1 MMNKYLKSKNLCLF
15 CIFFIILMCLLVY
28 SQQGNAKS
36 EKVSDT
42 SKQASVEKDSHQDE
56 SEEYSQQNETEKAYD
71 TTGVQTSVEKDSH
84 QDKNEEKT
92 YLENISSYLRWTAI
106 TVTALSITIGIITVF
121 VGGVLIFFERKR
133 DNYEKYKLE
142 VSEKLKKFEEDNREK
157 LKELE
162 ENNKDSLKSHINK
175 IDDEIS
181 QKLKERLVRKFD
193 MKIEELEEDHE
204 IYRQSLLKK
213 IENAVHPIEMR
224 HNAADTVRWQAWYKF
239 HPPLSKALREEK
251 WDDFLSIWSKL
262 QEFQF
267 ILASLL
273 SPKQK
278 IISDGLGNF
287 VSEKFSNDMI
297 PDELWNLILILNDQE
312 RFKKPYVSLLLEKL
326 GEKLGRT
333 LDEPLPF
340 TEDGKY

>member
-28 SQQGNAKS
+28 SQQGNTELDK
-36 EKVSDT
+36 
-42 SKQASVEKDSHQDE
+42 AS
-56 SEEYSQQNETEKAYD
+56 AD
-71 TTGVQTSVEKDSH
+71 TTEVQTSADQNNCPHDNS
-84 QDKNEEKT
+84 EEKFH
-92 YLENISSYLRWTAI
+92 LENINFYLRSVAI
-106 TVTALSITIGIITVF
+106 IVAILSIGITIFT
-121 VGGVLIFFERKR
+121 IFFSGFEFIFERKR
-133 DNYEKYKLE
+133 DKYEKYKLD
-142 VSEKLKKFEEDNREK
+142 VSEKLEK
-157 LKELE
+157 LEKENEKLIE
-162 ENNKDSLKSHINK
+162 SHINK

>member
-28 SQQGNAKS
+28 SQQGNAELDK
-36 EKVSDT
+36 
-42 SKQASVEKDSHQDE
+42 AS
-56 SEEYSQQNETEKAYD
+56 AD
-71 TTGVQTSVEKDSH
+71 TTEVQTSADQNNCPHDNS
-84 QDKNEEKT
+84 EEKFH
-92 YLENISSYLRWTAI
+92 LENINFYLRSVAI
-106 TVTALSITIGIITVF
+106 IVAILSIGITIFT
-121 VGGVLIFFERKR
+121 IFFSGFEFIFERKR
-133 DNYEKYKLE
+133 DKYEKYKLD
-142 VSEKLKKFEEDNREK
+142 VSEKLEK
-157 LKELE
+157 LEKENEKLIE
-162 ENNKDSLKSHINK
+162 SHINK